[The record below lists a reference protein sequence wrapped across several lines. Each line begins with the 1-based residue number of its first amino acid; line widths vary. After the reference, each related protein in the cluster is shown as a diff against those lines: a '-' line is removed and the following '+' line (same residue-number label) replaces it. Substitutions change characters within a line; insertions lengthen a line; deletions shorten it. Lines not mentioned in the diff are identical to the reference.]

1 MTFNRHE
8 AWEELISASLAGD
21 LSSDERRRLDGHLE
35 TCAECRATLAAFADQ
50 RRIVSGLRHVPV
62 PRDLDARVR
71 AGIAG
76 GSSAGLPWWRRPTAI
91 FAGVGGGL
99 AVVAGA
105 LLALVLLN
113 GSPGDPEVGDASPT
127 SSPAASPAGS
137 ERPIMPPE
145 SAPPSE
151 STSGTPSPEP
161 APTATPVEAS
171 PEPDVYL
178 ALTGPYD
185 NLALTVRDGAT
196 GDTLLEAATPAGAP
210 IAAELSPGGRWLASV
225 TELGPSGMNEISA
238 INLADTDSA
247 VGVGETVSLAQSTGG
262 DAFAQPLSWA
272 PDGTLLA
279 FTVAD
284 PEDGS
289 IDVWLFAPSAGEAWR
304 LTDGADA
311 YAGSWTMDESGAAR
325 VWVSLAGATPRSV
338 LMSPTAPGAD
348 PVDPTA
354 SSESE
359 ATNVFQPLLSPNGA
373 YVIFWSGTMRREGAG
388 WIFDEG
394 GAPWLAEVQS
404 EDGLAFEFVNARQL
418 FTDLSIRREGFASAR
433 VVWAPDSDR
442 FAVWSTAWT
451 ATSQGRDGVRYPD
464 PARVYSGRATDPRH
478 VTQEHA
484 LDAGDVP
491 EGSRVVDVK
500 IAPTGRHL
508 AITAARQRAGALE
521 APRAD
526 LLLVTRNT
534 GSVADAVEIIR
545 SADDGWFGPA
555 AYDVGGTESP

>member
-21 LSSDERRRLDGHLE
+21 LSSDERRRLDTHLE
-35 TCAECRATLAAFADQ
+35 TCAECRGTLAAFTDQ
-50 RRIVSGLRHVPV
+50 RRIVAGLRHVPA

-76 GSSAGLPWWRRPTAI
+76 GSSVGLPWWRRPAAI

-105 LLALVLLN
+105 LFALVLLN
-113 GSPGDPEVGDASPT
+113 GSPGDPEVGDASATPSPT
-127 SSPAASPAGS
+127 VSATSS

-145 SAPPSE
+145 SAPPS
-151 STSGTPSPEP
+151 TSVSPTPSSEP

-185 NLALTVRDGAT
+185 NQALTVRDGTT
-196 GDTLLEAATPAGAP
+196 GDTLLEVATPAGAP
-210 IAAELSPGGRWLASV
+210 IAAELSPGGRWLAQV
-225 TELGPSGMNEISA
+225 TELGESGMNEISA
-238 INLADTDSA
+238 INLGDTESV
-247 VGVGETVSLAQSTGG
+247 VGAGETVSLARSTAG
-262 DAFAQPLSWA
+262 DAFAQPMAWT

-289 IDVWLFAPSAGEAWR
+289 IGVWLFAPESGEAWR
-304 LTDGADA
+304 LTEGDDA
-311 YAGSWTMDESGAAR
+311 YAGSWAMNEAGTWR
-325 VWVSLAGATPRSV
+325 LWVSVAGTTPRSV
-338 LMSPTAPGAD
+338 LVTPTSPGAD
-348 PVDPTA
+348 PIDPSTSSDSAA
-354 SSESE
+354 S
-359 ATNVFQPLLSPNGA
+359 NVFQPLLSPNGA
-373 YVIFWSGTMRREGAG
+373 YVVFWSGTMRRDGAG
-388 WIFDEG
+388 WVFDEG

-404 EDGLAFEFVNARQL
+404 GDGLAFEFVDARQL
-418 FTDLSIRREGFASAR
+418 FTDLSIRRSAFASAR

-442 FAVWSTAWT
+442 FAVWSTDWT
-451 ATSQGRDGVRYPD
+451 GTSQGRDGVLYPD

-478 VTQEHA
+478 ITQGHA
-484 LDAGDVP
+484 LDAGDLP

-500 IAPTGRHL
+500 VALTGRHL
-508 AITAARQRAGALE
+508 AITAARPRAGVLD

-534 GSVADAVEIIR
+534 GSVPDEVEVIR

-555 AYDVGGTESP
+555 GYDAGGAEGP